1 MINLSLIYD
10 FDHSIGKAV
19 NSFLNYSNGFFTDF
33 LRFVTTL
40 GNSGLVFI
48 IAAIIMLLF
57 FKTGK
62 AGAISLIALLFGF
75 LLTNLLL
82 KNVVARLR
90 PYIDT
95 NSDFYFWWK
104 SAGSLLE
111 SGFSFPSGHT
121 TAATGFGFSLFIC
134 FKKRISWLYLLIPIF
149 MGFTRIYFMVHYA
162 SDVVGALFVGIV
174 CSTCSYFTFKG
185 ISKFKFI
192 DKAYNLPSILS
203 LFKREA

>member
-33 LRFVTTL
+33 LKFVTTL

-57 FKTGK
+57 VKTRK

-121 TAATGFGFSLFIC
+121 CASFACAGVYYKAFPGKWGKAAMVLAVLIALS
-134 FKKRISWLYLLIPIF
+134 RLYV
-149 MGFTRIYFMVHYA
+149 GVHYPT
-162 SDVVGALFVGIV
+162 DVLAGALVG
-174 CSTCSYFTFKG
+174 TFSALAALKLEHALVRYYEER
-185 ISKFKFI
+185 
-192 DKAYNLPSILS
+192 KA
-203 LFKREA
+203 K